1 MKIISFNTMYIDY
14 EKKYNP
20 NSKILKDYPDD
31 KNRLLKICEIISKN
45 TTNDTIICL
54 QECSTLL
61 LSMLKNKIDT
71 QFTVFSLEIDTDI
84 FLVTIAHNSLY
95 LNDELLPKNIYE
107 KFAHGFLII
116 SNNDIR
122 IINCHLKPKFVTKNN
137 DSFLLIKNSSQTKK
151 CIVAGDF
158 NDKSNIFKNY
168 LEGYT
173 IPYFG
178 PTYKNN
184 KHIDYIIFNYGVKY
198 EVKKL
203 NTYSVSD
210 HCAIFL
216 EITNNNI

>member
-1 MKIISFNTMYIDY
+1 MYIDY

-20 NSKILKDYPDD
+20 NSNILKAFPDD
-31 KNRLLKICEIISKN
+31 KKRLLEICEIVSKN
-45 TTNDTIICL
+45 INHDTIICL

-61 LSMLKNKIDT
+61 LSMLKNKIDSE
-71 QFTVFSLEIDTDI
+71 FTIFSVEIDFDI
-84 FLVTIAHNSLY
+84 FLVTITSNYLY
-95 LNDELLPKNIYE
+95 FKHELLPKNLYE
-107 KFAHGFLII
+107 NVAHGYLVI
-116 SNNDIR
+116 SNNDIKV
-122 IINCHLKPKFVTKNN
+122 INCHLKPKFVTKNN
-137 DSFLLIKNSSQTKK
+137 DAFLVIKNSSQNKN

-184 KHIDYIIFNYGVKY
+184 KHIDYIIFNFKDNSEVKY

-216 EITNNNI
+216 EIEI